1 MWHVCERVCGS
12 CVPRGEL
19 WVADHPTRLDQHQEG
34 DKSRGAAMLL
44 LWQERVSV
52 AKPGMVAMR

>member
-1 MWHVCERVCGS
+1 
-12 CVPRGEL
+12 VPRGEL

-44 LWQERVSV
+44 LWPERVSV